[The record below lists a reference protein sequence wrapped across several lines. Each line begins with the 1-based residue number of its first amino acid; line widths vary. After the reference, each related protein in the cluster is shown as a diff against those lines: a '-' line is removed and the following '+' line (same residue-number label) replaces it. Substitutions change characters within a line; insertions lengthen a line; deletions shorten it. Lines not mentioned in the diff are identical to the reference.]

1 MSTRIPTYSIC
12 NFFGIENCTK
22 DFMACSLSTFLN
34 HHATLVM
41 PHRHSFYQLMYV
53 SAGSG
58 KYTVDFK
65 TYDAQ
70 PGQLFFLSPG
80 QIHSWNFNADADGF
94 IINFDES
101 FFTAVC
107 YNPYFL
113 NEFPFFN
120 SMTQRSTTMAK
131 EEIKPTILSLF
142 AHIKQE
148 HESDGDFKN
157 DYLRALLLQLLVVLA
172 RACQPEKQTEATK
185 YNYTLLRNFEKLI
198 EGHFKSKK
206 LPKEY
211 AELLFITPNH
221 LNAVVASV
229 TGKSSG
235 EIIRDR
241 ILLEAK
247 RMLVNSGQ
255 TISEIAWDLNFEDN
269 AYFSRFFKKY
279 TGVSPDEFRK
289 QQS

>member
-1 MSTRIPTYSIC
+1 
-12 NFFGIENCTK
+12 
-22 DFMACSLSTFLN
+22 
-34 HHATLVM
+34 M